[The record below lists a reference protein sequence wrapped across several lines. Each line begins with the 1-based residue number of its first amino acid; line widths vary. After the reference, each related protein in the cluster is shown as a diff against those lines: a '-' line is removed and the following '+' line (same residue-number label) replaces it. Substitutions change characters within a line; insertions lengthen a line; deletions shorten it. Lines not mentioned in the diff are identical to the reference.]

1 MLDSGIVMGQWWP
14 KKVTSRGSKKI
25 TSLNFFHEICP
36 NLALDNVPLVATVG
50 LPAFLRCRITDP
62 TAGEAS
68 PSDFF
73 SSLLLVGAIF
83 VWAWKTD
90 SNFHFTTAFERCK
103 RFAVFTGCVEGGAI
117 SMLIC
122 SGVFELRFK
131 KRLQLKIAEAK
142 VQLNIAA
149 LKHSAN

>member
-1 MLDSGIVMGQWWP
+1 MVAM
-14 KKVTSRGSKKI
+14 VTQKSYFKRIQETNKS
-25 TSLNFFHEICP
+25 NFFHEICP

>member
-1 MLDSGIVMGQWWP
+1 MPSLFEL
-14 KKVTSRGSKKI
+14 GS
-25 TSLNFFHEICP
+25 
-36 NLALDNVPLVATVG
+36 
-50 LPAFLRCRITDP
+50 
-62 TAGEAS
+62 
-68 PSDFF
+68 
-73 SSLLLVGAIF
+73 
-83 VWAWKTD
+83 WKTD